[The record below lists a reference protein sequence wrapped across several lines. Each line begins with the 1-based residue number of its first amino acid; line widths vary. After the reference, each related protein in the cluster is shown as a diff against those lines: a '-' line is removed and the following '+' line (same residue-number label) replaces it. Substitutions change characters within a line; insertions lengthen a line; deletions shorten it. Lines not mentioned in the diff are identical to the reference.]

1 MSYSF
6 LTTKSKQ
13 NNRNLQKNNKLN
25 EQTNSLIIHQEEQQE
40 QLEQFDEKNS
50 YEEILKTIENLK
62 IISETHLYD
71 DENDEISNNFSNN
84 ISIHESET
92 LTGYLIL
99 LLLNNI

>member
-84 ISIHESET
+84 ISIRESET